1 MDGKDAPPLRFR
13 GWREDDREAGLALF
27 DSNVPQYFAA
37 QERADFAEFLDD
49 LPGPYFLALDADGA
63 AVGCGGYAA
72 HDKKPDTA
80 ALCWGMIHRERHGRG
95 WGDALLRHRL
105 DSIVEE
111 PVFRWVEIETSQF
124 SRGFFERYGFAQRRT
139 VVDGFAPGIDLI
151 GMTLDVDQYRKARRS
166 DP

>member
-13 GWREDDREAGLALF
+13 PWRGEDRDTGLALF
-27 DSNVPQYFAA
+27 DSNVPKFFAA
-37 QERADFAEFLDD
+37 QERADFIEFIED
-49 LPGPYFLALDADGA
+49 LPGPYLIAFDADGV

-80 ALCWGMIHRERHGRG
+80 ALCWGMIRGDFHRRG

-105 DSIVEE
+105 REIAADA
-111 PVFRWVEIETSQF
+111 VFQRVEIETSQF
-124 SRGFFERYGFAQRRT
+124 SRGFFARYGFVQRKQ
-139 VVDGFAPGIDLI
+139 VADGFAPGIDLI
-151 GMTLDVDQYRKARRS
+151 EMTLDLHEYRKRA